1 MARVRSPGYPS
12 IGLRQAIEIVK
23 KIYEKVRRNPIDR
36 EAAAK
41 EVGYSGMTGA
51 AAKMLSNLSHFGLI
65 EKAGKGDLR
74 VSEIAVE
81 ALYGHP
87 ESKKRA
93 AIREAAFAPE
103 LFAQIRERHPDGFV
117 SEIALRNLLKRE
129 GFAEI
134 AITPAVNSYLNTYT
148 FLQEQGAIESHSAG
162 HELRDDSSV
171 EESEGLGE
179 SGSGGL
185 LPPLIAE
192 PTRLTIP
199 AAPAALN
206 HERGN
211 LMEGE
216 RIVFSEETG
225 PAQSL
230 RLIAKGELDAYLL
243 EALEDYIKRQKK
255 RLGSQQKSS
264 PSE

>member
-12 IGLRQAIEIVK
+12 IGLKQAIEIVK
-23 KIYEKVRRNPIDR
+23 KIYDKVRRNPIDR
-36 EAAAK
+36 ESAAK

-51 AAKMLSNLSHFGLI
+51 AAKMLSNLTHFGLI

-93 AIREAAFAPE
+93 AIWETAFAPE

-162 HELRDDSSV
+162 HELGDDSS
-171 EESEGLGE
+171 EESDGFD
-179 SGSGGL
+179 GGGTRSV
-185 LPPLIAE
+185 PALIAE
-192 PTRLTIP
+192 PARLTVSATP
-199 AAPAALN
+199 ATSN
-206 HERGN
+206 HERGT

-230 RLIAKGELDAYLL
+230 RLIAKGDLDASLL

-255 RLGSQQKSS
+255 RLGMPPKSV